1 VSLDFRLIQTLT
13 TLLAEDPTKTG
24 PDFGKASP
32 VGLLIVVLLLFSV
45 FALVWS
51 MNRHLRKIPAS
62 FDGLDG
68 ADGATD
74 DQRDAAGAGA
84 ESAAGAGAESAAGAG
99 AESAD
104 GAGAESAAADT
115 PERPG
120 EPGG

>member
-1 VSLDFRLIQTLT
+1 VSPDSRLTQTLT
-13 TLLAEDPTKTG
+13 TLLAEGPTKTG

-51 MNRHLRKIPAS
+51 MNRHLKKIPAS
-62 FDGLDG
+62 FGGLDG
-68 ADGATD
+68 ADSATD
-74 DQRDAAGAGA
+74 DQRDADGAGI
-84 ESAAGAGAESAAGAG
+84 
-99 AESAD
+99 ESAD
-104 GAGAESAAADT
+104 VET